1 MNFCHHLLTPIS
13 NSNPLCCICMYSF
26 INSFGSIFTVIFL
39 IITVHSVIL
48 VVCVLQSSK
57 TSDSFLWEIESQ
69 LNHYLL
75 LFCFKKKRLHCIPFT
90 ETRNAILTCHYR
102 IWVLMKLQS
111 FNGRDNFYKVITLF
125 PSVTKWMNRSLYW
138 KLINIQIC
146 TQGTN
151 EA

>member
-13 NSNPLCCICMYSF
+13 NSNPLCCICMYLFIHSF
-26 INSFGSIFTVIFL
+26 VWKHLHIVIFL

-57 TSDSFLWEIESQ
+57 TCDSFLWEIERQ
-69 LNHYLL
+69 LNHYLF
-75 LFCFKKKRLHCIPFT
+75 LFCIPFT
-90 ETRNAILTCHYR
+90 ETRNAILTCHCR

-125 PSVTKWMNRSLYW
+125 PSVTRWMNRSLYW